1 MSFGY
6 IAVSYT
12 HLRHITD
19 VMIAEILL
27 KIRHFYFSLRGIHF
41 HPESGISGVP
51 IRSFRLVG
59 KYGNINLR

>member
-1 MSFGY
+1 M
-6 IAVSYT
+6 
-12 HLRHITD
+12 TD

-41 HPESGISGVP
+41 HPESVISGVP